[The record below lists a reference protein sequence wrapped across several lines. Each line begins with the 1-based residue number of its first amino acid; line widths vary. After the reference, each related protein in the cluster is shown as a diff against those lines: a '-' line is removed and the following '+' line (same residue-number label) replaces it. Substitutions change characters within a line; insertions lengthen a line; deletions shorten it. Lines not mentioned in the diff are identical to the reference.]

1 MGHVLN
7 IDVAIGVIKHAFSPL
22 ACVVEVY
29 DYQSKVR
36 IRVFGADNRPILSVL
51 SISMRDVVNPSL
63 LRAELQQ
70 ARSLVETKGFTLM
83 PWRLSSLGM

>member
-1 MGHVLN
+1 VSHLLN
-7 IDVAIGVIKHAFSPL
+7 IDAAIGVIKDAFSPL

-29 DYQSKVR
+29 DYQSKIR

-51 SISMRDVVNPSL
+51 SISMSDVVNASL

-83 PWRLSSLGM
+83 PWKLSSLGM